1 MVWSHDSMITIAP
14 KEPIKEDSNK
24 TYSQDW
30 IAYNQDQT
38 QEKILFLELLYELTS
53 NISHQKYKG
62 NGRPSANIGEMIFS
76 ICLKTYLDFS
86 SRRIESD
93 AQMVKQLGYI
103 NHVPH
108 FN

>member
-1 MVWSHDSMITIAP
+1 MTITAP

-30 IAYNQDQT
+30 IAYNQAQT

-53 NISHQKYKG
+53 NIPHQKYKG

-93 AQMVKQLGYI
+93 VQMVKQLVI
-103 NHVPH
+103 LIM
-108 FN
+108 FLILIRF